1 MIDGTTSEANEMKG
15 YLRELAWTDEWTIAA
30 LTHASVL
37 LTLIL
42 GLAGGIG
49 AVLGL
54 AVPLMVYFAYRER
67 SRFIA
72 LHALQS
78 FVFQAIGIV
87 AYLVLVAVL
96 AVWGALA
103 WAASWLL
110 STVLIGI
117 LLMPFAAFLTVQTG
131 LLMLG
136 APIAWI
142 VYGLYAA
149 YHVYQG
155 RRFHYLLIG
164 EWLER
169 EVLA

>member
-72 LHALQS
+72 LLPY
-78 FVFQAIGIV
+78 I
-87 AYLVLVAVL
+87 
-96 AVWGALA
+96 
-103 WAASWLL
+103 
-110 STVLIGI
+110 
-117 LLMPFAAFLTVQTG
+117 P
-131 LLMLG
+131 
-136 APIAWI
+136 
-142 VYGLYAA
+142 
-149 YHVYQG
+149 
-155 RRFHYLLIG
+155 
-164 EWLER
+164 ED
-169 EVLA
+169 